1 MSVLGG
7 MMCVGNVGGKRVRHA
22 ILDENVQALLD
33 GKPGVEDD
41 EAKTQGEN
49 VVTSAD
55 LEEVANGTLFDA
67 ALVKIWI

>member
-1 MSVLGG
+1 M
-7 MMCVGNVGGKRVRHA
+7 RHA

-33 GKPGVEDD
+33 GKPGVEDN

>member
-1 MSVLGG
+1 MWGSVGE
-7 MMCVGNVGGKRVRHA
+7 VRHA

-33 GKPGVEDD
+33 GQPSIEDD
-41 EAKTQGEN
+41 QAKTQREH

>member
-1 MSVLGG
+1 M
-7 MMCVGNVGGKRVRHA
+7 RHA
-22 ILDENVQALLD
+22 ILNENVQAFFH

-41 EAKTQGEN
+41 QAKTEWEN
-49 VVTSAD
+49 VITSAD

>member
-1 MSVLGG
+1 MGEE
-7 MMCVGNVGGKRVRHA
+7 VRHA
-22 ILDENVQALLD
+22 ILNENVQAFFH

-41 EAKTQGEN
+41 QAKTEGEN
-49 VVTSAD
+49 VITSAD

>member
-1 MSVLGG
+1 MIPQE
-7 MMCVGNVGGKRVRHA
+7 KRGEVRHA
-22 ILDENVQALLD
+22 ILNENVQAFLD
-33 GKPGVEDD
+33 GQPGIEDD
-41 EAKTQGEN
+41 QAKTQGEN